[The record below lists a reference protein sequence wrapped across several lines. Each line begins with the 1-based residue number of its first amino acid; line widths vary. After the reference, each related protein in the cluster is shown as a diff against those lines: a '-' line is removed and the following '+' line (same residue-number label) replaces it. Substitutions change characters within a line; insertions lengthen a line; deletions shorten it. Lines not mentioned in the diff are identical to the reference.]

1 MSGHQ
6 YLSIEWMEI
15 KLTQFVLYMSCSN
28 ISLILK
34 MSHTQVFIS
43 ASQLFWDVTSIDRVL
58 LRTSKVLPYASLT
71 LLVLLSTYE

>member
-1 MSGHQ
+1 
-6 YLSIEWMEI
+6 
-15 KLTQFVLYMSCSN
+15 MSCSN

-43 ASQLFWDVTSIDRVL
+43 ASQLFSDVTSIDRVW
-58 LRTSKVLPYASLT
+58 LRTSEVLPHAPLT